1 MDEAQR
7 TDTAYGSTTQGSS
20 FGHGGDSQSGGN
32 GASQSG
38 GGNGASQ
45 SGGGNGPT
53 SLMDKAKDQI
63 EPGVDKAKEQ
73 LEGGMDKAK
82 EQVDAGLDKAAE
94 GLESTAERIKS
105 MTGEGE
111 GMPAQ
116 AGVKVAEGMESAA
129 AYLKEHSSDEIFKD
143 LEVFVKEHPTQ
154 ALVGAIFAG
163 FMVGRMMR

>member
-7 TDTAYGSTTQGSS
+7 IDTDYGRNTSEGS
-20 FGHGGDSQSGGN
+20 FGRDGQGQSGGT
-32 GASQSG
+32 
-38 GGNGASQ
+38 
-45 SGGGNGPT
+45 GPT
-53 SLMDKAKDQI
+53 SIVDKAKDQI
-63 EPGVDKAKEQ
+63 EPGMDKAKEQ
-73 LEGGMDKAK
+73 LDGGMDKAK
-82 EQVDAGLDKAAE
+82 EQVDAGIDKAAE

-105 MTGEGE
+105 MTGDGE

-116 AGVKVAEGMESAA
+116 AGVKLAEGMEGAA
-129 AYLKEHSSDEIFKD
+129 TYLKEHSSDEIFKD

>member
-7 TDTAYGSTTQGSS
+7 TDTAYGSTTQNGSY
-20 FGHGGDSQSGGN
+20 GRDGDSQSGGT
-32 GASQSG
+32 
-38 GGNGASQ
+38 
-45 SGGGNGPT
+45 GPT
-53 SLMDKAKDQI
+53 NIVDKAKDQI
-63 EPGVDKAKEQ
+63 EPGMDKAKEQ
-73 LEGGMDKAK
+73 LEGGIDKAK
-82 EQVDAGLDKAAE
+82 EQVDAGMDKAAE

-105 MTGEGE
+105 MAGEGE

-116 AGVKVAEGMESAA
+116 AGVKLAEGMEGAA
-129 AYLKEHSSDEIFKD
+129 TYLKEHSSDEIFKD

>member
-7 TDTAYGSTTQGSS
+7 IDTEYGRTTPDGS
-20 FGHGGDSQSGGN
+20 FGRDGDGE
-32 GASQSG
+32 
-38 GGNGASQ
+38 
-45 SGGGNGPT
+45 PT
-53 SLMDKAKDQI
+53 KLMDKAKEQI
-63 EPGVDKAKEQ
+63 EPGMDKAKEQ
-73 LEGGMDKAK
+73 LEGGLDKAK
-82 EQVDAGLDKAAE
+82 EQADAGMDKAAE

-105 MTGEGE
+105 IAGDGD

-116 AGVKVAEGMESAA
+116 AGTKLAEGMESAA
-129 AYLKEHSSDEIFKD
+129 TYLKEHSSDEIFKD

>member
-7 TDTAYGSTTQGSS
+7 RDTNYGPTSQDDSS
-20 FGHGGDSQSGGN
+20 GHD

-38 GGNGASQ
+38 GS
-45 SGGGNGPT
+45 GPT
-53 SLMDKAKDQI
+53 SFMDKAKDQI
-63 EPGVDKAKEQ
+63 EPGMDKAKEQ

-82 EQVDAGLDKAAE
+82 EQVDAGIDKAAE

-116 AGVKVAEGMESAA
+116 AGVKLAEGMEGAA
-129 AYLKEHSSDEIFKD
+129 TYLKEHSSDEMFKD

-163 FMVGRMMR
+163 FMVGRIMR

>member
-7 TDTAYGSTTQGSS
+7 IDTDYGRTTQDGS
-20 FGHGGDSQSGGN
+20 FGHDGDGKSG
-32 GASQSG
+32 ST
-38 GGNGASQ
+38 
-45 SGGGNGPT
+45 GPT
-53 SLMDKAKDQI
+53 SIVEKAKDQI
-63 EPGVDKAKEQ
+63 EPGV
-73 LEGGMDKAK
+73 DKAK

-116 AGVKVAEGMESAA
+116 AGVKLAEGMEGAA
-129 AYLKEHSSDEIFKD
+129 TYLKEHSSDEIFKD